1 MIESSIVKGTMI
13 GKANQAT
20 LPLAPFQCP
29 YNDFLSTL
37 LSENEPTSSNV
48 NNVIVVLGIS

>member
-1 MIESSIVKGTMI
+1 MIESSIVKGTLI
-13 GKANQAT
+13 EKPNHAT

-37 LSENEPTSSNV
+37 LSENEPSSNV
-48 NNVIVVLGIS
+48 NNAIVVLGFS